1 MLFLQNNSKGA
12 GAVEFTNKSVIEYN
26 IRKHKRKTIRG
37 KQYDKISGNTDDGR
51 GGKRKTR
58 QSGRSACALEGLF
71 EGEMKACGD
80 KITYYMLN
88 GQTFAISVAEIH

>member
-1 MLFLQNNSKGA
+1 MTKSA
-12 GAVEFTNKSVIEYN
+12 ETRTTAEAVNEKPVKAEDLITEI
-26 IRKHKRKTIRG
+26 
-37 KQYDKISGNTDDGR
+37 
-51 GGKRKTR
+51 
-58 QSGRSACALEGLF
+58 ACAHEGLF